1 MIFLI
6 VAMPIIQ
13 LVILSSAANY
23 EIENINLHVTN
34 CDLST
39 ASQLLVGKFQASTYF
54 SIVNSSFSTKVAMK
68 DIESDKADLF
78 LDIPPNIEIP
88 FSNWFNP
95 DLNYKNYMVSGILVM
110 LVTMIGMFLSA
121 MNIVKEKEIGTIE
134 QLNVTPIKKYQF
146 VIGKL
151 MPFWI
156 IGLFEMGFG
165 LAVGKIAF
173 GDFELSETEL
183 MLIINY

>member
-88 FSNWFNP
+88 FSN
-95 DLNYKNYMVSGILVM
+95 
-110 LVTMIGMFLSA
+110 
-121 MNIVKEKEIGTIE
+121 
-134 QLNVTPIKKYQF
+134 
-146 VIGKL
+146 
-151 MPFWI
+151 
-156 IGLFEMGFG
+156 
-165 LAVGKIAF
+165 
-173 GDFELSETEL
+173 
-183 MLIINY
+183 